1 MVLLE
6 PVPKTEKSKKA
17 EKLSPQEFL

>member
-1 MVLLE
+1 VLLE
-6 PVPKTEKSKKA
+6 PVPKTEKGKKT